1 MASSFAS
8 KEDQNSFRW
17 TEFPTNADDIGA
29 ALDLLVDAL
38 QRICNRYEVIGAHVP
53 AVSFSLAAYAAS
65 IRDRGSGSTKVRAG
79 RCIR

>member
-1 MASSFAS
+1 MMASSFAS

-38 QRICNRYEVIGAHVP
+38 QRVRGRDLRPVFPRKVHVGEHVV
-53 AVSFSLAAYAAS
+53 A
-65 IRDRGSGSTKVRAG
+65 RGVHQGG
-79 RCIR
+79 ELGLLFME